1 MIRLDLTF
9 SVNEFGKGMGRLN
22 RLMFQIFDYDH
33 QETDPS
39 SQQNDDDED
48 NEPEPP
54 DFLGWK
60 VEAYWQEANPYLFA
74 TMVLK

>member
-54 DFLGWK
+54 DFWVGKLRHIGK
-60 VEAYWQEANPYLFA
+60 KLIPTYL
-74 TMVLK
+74 LLWY

>member
-1 MIRLDLTF
+1 
-9 SVNEFGKGMGRLN
+9 
-22 RLMFQIFDYDH
+22 MFQIFDYDH